1 MFKGWAQALRAY
13 SALGSPAALEGSSF
27 LSSWHF
33 TPLHGHPEREGPTL
47 SGISQLVVVKKRK
60 LNGTCEERL
69 FQL

>member
-13 SALGSPAALEGSSF
+13 SALGSSF

-33 TPLHGHPEREGPTL
+33 TPLHGRPEQEGPTL
-47 SGISQLVVVKKRK
+47 SGISQLVVVKKRQ
-60 LNGTCEERL
+60 LDGTCEEHL